1 MKKLLIRSMSLVIA
15 LIFAVSCFSLTTSAA
30 KVTYKTGN
38 AGVSDAYKNSKYYKN
53 LTSIEL
59 TGDGVT
65 DVLAVALSQ
74 LEYVEGTS
82 TSGFSGTQGGGGNFT
97 EFCRNYGEGNSYAW
111 CAAYVSFCLF
121 QSNATN
127 STSKQ
132 TIWRDIYCPRWY
144 QNLKN
149 AGYGHDA
156 SSNYTPKSGDL
167 VFFTG
172 GGHIGI
178 VRYYKDGIVYTIEG
192 NTSNSSGLNP
202 EGGGVYCKS
211 YSRDYHKF
219 LGFGSMP
226 YKTND
231 KALKVD
237 YSGANP
243 TPGLWIGATN
253 KYLYPD
259 TKMSDSSNYSVIPKG
274 TVFEVVE
281 IVNKTC
287 FKAKY
292 DGKTGYVN
300 VNTSSPIY
308 QVTSSGPA
316 EPPVTKNTYYIS
328 KDIKKI
334 SGHFGSGIDKYYIDT
349 KGSTKV
355 KDPYNL
361 DAGEQIGIAGF
372 AGFDSFAKEYGY
384 YFDGNKDSVVWNSK
398 PIDAGAEA
406 KKKGGDKTS
415 EFKIMAPTDTL
426 TNGEHTVTFMV
437 KLLNKKEHPLITL
450 NLNISGTSENAGQV
464 TETQAP
470 ATQTPETVIPET
482 EIPDTQAPV
491 TDAPEVEYPD
501 VDIETDPIV
510 DATDNGGCA
519 DEMETTAPDVI
530 VTEAPVTQYPSTQYP
545 ATQYPETQYPATDLS
560 TLSPIETLYP
570 ETQIPTLGVTD
581 TGTGVG
587 TMNGQQAELPEVGC
601 GATVA
606 IAAIMPTLL
615 TAGFL
620 IMKKKKE
627 D

>member
-1 MKKLLIRSMSLVIA
+1 MKKLLLRTLSLTVCF
-15 LIFAVSCFSLTTSAA
+15 LTVVTCFSLITSAA
-30 KVTYKTGN
+30 KVSYKTGN

-97 EFCRNYGEGNSYAW
+97 EFCRNYGEGNAYAW

-121 QSNATN
+121 QSGANT

-149 AGYGHDA
+149 AGYGHAA

-178 VRYYKDGIVYTIEG
+178 VRYYKDGTVYTIEG

-211 YSRDYHKF
+211 YSRSYSKF

-226 YKTND
+226 YKKND

-237 YSGANP
+237 YTGADP
-243 TPGLWIGATN
+243 TPGLWISSTS

-259 TKMSDSSNYSVIPKG
+259 TKLSGSNYTTIPKG
-274 TVFEVVE
+274 TIFEVTE

-292 DGKTGYVN
+292 NGKVGYVS
-300 VNTSSPIY
+300 VNSQSPIY
-308 QVTSSGPA
+308 QVTSTGPA
-316 EPPVTKNTYYIS
+316 EPPIEKNTYCIS
-328 KDIKKI
+328 KDMKKI
-334 SGHFGSGIDKYYIDT
+334 SGHFGSGIDKYYVDT
-349 KGSTKV
+349 KGTSKV
-355 KDPYNL
+355 KDVYEL
-361 DAGEQIGIAGF
+361 TAGQQVGIQGF

-384 YFDGNKDSVVWNSK
+384 YFDGNAESAVWNSK
-398 PIDAGAEA
+398 PIDADAETA
-406 KKKGGDKTS
+406 KKGGTKTT
-415 EFKIMAPTDTL
+415 EFKILAPTDTL
-426 TNGEHTVTFMV
+426 SNGEHTVTFAV
-437 KLLNKKEHPLITL
+437 KLLNKKEHPLVTL
-450 NLNISGTSENAGQV
+450 KLNITGAGAV
-464 TETQAP
+464 PPATQAP
-470 ATQTPETVIPET
+470 ET
-482 EIPDTQAPV
+482 ELPATSEPSVDTAP
-491 TDAPEVEYPD
+491 PIS
-501 VDIETDPIV
+501 DIETEAPII
-510 DATDNGGCA
+510 DQTEETLDNGGCA
-519 DEMETTAPDVI
+519 DD
-530 VTEAPVTQYPSTQYP
+530 
-545 ATQYPETQYPATDLS
+545 
-560 TLSPIETLYP
+560 
-570 ETQIPTLGVTD
+570 
-581 TGTGVG
+581 TGVG
-587 TMNGQQAELPEVGC
+587 TATGTLPSTGIPSTNIPGVVGTDTGIGTGTGTGTGAINGQPATAEIGC
-601 GATVA
+601 GASVA
-606 IAAIMPTLL
+606 VATLAPIILAAGVVML
-615 TAGFL
+615 
-620 IMKKKKE
+620 KKKKE